1 MSSPRKQT
9 TKRSNVFYLSG
20 KVLLKKHTLEGS
32 GDMDG
37 EDSPCPSDS
46 CGQLNVPSSEV
57 KVRLLFK
64 EDSPGLA
71 NLLDDNVEWM
81 EELITEDE
89 GDGDF
94 DPSVEASGGQSY
106 TSAGTARMFKL
117 RRSMHQLAS
126 LRTQKEKEVL
136 TAREELKLCHQ
147 KIQSVTEQ
155 RNDLEEEIERQKEA
169 ERSAVVFRLRAQH
182 KHVCLMLHNEEELRS
197 RIKAELK
204 QHELELNKVELE
216 LGRLSLFQQEVREE
230 EEAYK
235 LHKAQKAVLR
245 LQQQRKASQNMQ
257 LKRQHLIN
265 EQAAEKMKM
274 EAEHQRKAEASRLS
288 HMITDKYLKETIK
301 RINQQKAEE
310 EQQRMEMQKR
320 RTQAA
325 ESLKSNIEANKKSIR
340 LQQRRARAGGQKNE
354 QQRERWQ
361 AEGINSIRMMHQQG
375 MMKPK
380 LKEFR
385 DRGEFEKAEIETKLH
400 PEDQRVTSK
409 EPHKRRWVSTKE
421 RLRSLSQ
428 SRESCS
434 NYQELSLTSG
444 CEEPCADKDVTEMS
458 SSPSVSDAEDLED
471 AAYRQEFQQ
480 SFAGRLNE
488 PEVPGL
494 WDWDSNVPRKFLT
507 EETTSVLTKVKRGN
521 PAESEGKLPVKVDGK
536 EMKGPLFV
544 SKPPMIHFK
553 DFDVGKTYKKKIILT
568 NSSSVTEHCK
578 FLRVSSQLQDFI
590 SINFRPPGRLAA
602 GMSCEMQAVF
612 QPTFNKDLEGDV
624 VFSAEA
630 GVFSVPLRCTIK
642 KCDLEVDSQFIDF
655 GTYVVGQT
663 TSRTFTLANKG
674 ALAIF
679 FSLDTSAAL
688 FGERCRAQLTT
699 QDVARDNQTSSVSTL
714 LEDSQLKHEELP
726 EALLQKQS
734 DDPLP
739 EDIPETCA
747 SAREDAQMDQSHSDC
762 SDLTLGKVRD
772 GELGPF
778 ESIKLKVIFTPTI
791 PGEARLKF
799 YIKFSDSTIKPIP
812 IHVTG
817 VAVTIPVW
825 VAKPSVDLR
834 ICLFDHL
841 YQDII
846 TVQSR
851 ASTTLKLTFEV
862 CPELRKHMKILPK
875 TGFIQA
881 QSTFNGQLKFL
892 PRSSLSKDAHKYFD
906 ADTGV
911 LEVPVVLQI
920 AGQVKPVQFI
930 VNAIVTT
937 SDLQFDLSEV
947 DFGDCS
953 IYYPVEKSVGLTNLS
968 LLPQEFGF
976 VGVPECIDV
985 QPNDGF
991 GTLLPQE
998 TLRFDLIFC
1007 PTVDKDYSF
1016 QLTCKS
1022 EYNRDFRL
1030 SCRGTGV
1037 HPPLELSHSL
1047 VQFGDT
1053 AVGDCSSSVLFLTNH
1068 EVTKGK
1074 VTPVPPR
1081 LFSFALPGDCEISIS
1096 PAAGRLQPGERSP
1109 ILVTFRP
1116 ALSDQAIRDEA
1127 QRLLQREMSLCEE
1140 EMDKKKLEVKKTM
1153 VIRKGKRAPVSPKDG
1168 IMSSI
1173 PQTDQQTEL
1182 LNPADI
1188 QPGSWLYEEARTTLL
1203 CHFPQCFNEYI
1214 VPCFVSDG
1222 IPPEEDLQ
1230 EPPPWS
1236 HINTLYLK
1244 MWCPAVRPPLVVTSN
1259 IPHNTVDF
1267 DRVIVG
1273 EKVIKR
1279 MTIQNIC
1286 QDSLDLRSSLL
1297 DLNGSFS
1304 LLNALR
1310 CLKPGQKH
1318 TLVLAFRP
1326 SQEKKYC
1333 ERLDVYAQTMTLAVV
1348 LQGEGVVPA
1357 VTCSH
1362 QGGILD
1368 FGYVLE
1374 KESTSQVL
1382 KLQNGSLVTVGFR
1395 VQLASLCP
1403 SLSEDEADSVTGTQ
1417 NYSGMGVFSVS
1428 PAEGSISPEQSVDV
1442 VISFQPDHPSV
1453 NYRDRLSIKLRNQ
1466 MDVCVMDLRGA
1477 ASSHNMYLYGGDPLK
1492 APAESLL
1499 PPLISSQFQ
1508 LTAVMGKAP
1517 VPILVTLWA
1526 RYSAG
1531 VLIPAVRQ
1539 LQLGCI
1545 SSSQFSE
1552 KGGEFLWDDVAS
1564 LQELGFSLQPS
1575 KGTIEPGQKH
1585 TVSIT
1590 WTPNRGYKPFEVV
1603 QTCVSV
1609 WLKGAQTSVYRV
1621 TLMAL
1626 VSNT

>member
-1 MSSPRKQT
+1 MGRLVPDDRKATVTPITNQGIQ
-9 TKRSNVFYLSG
+9 N
-20 KVLLKKHTLEGS
+20 TLEKMGCS
-32 GDMDG
+32 SR
-37 EDSPCPSDS
+37 SPHRC
-46 CGQLNVPSSEV
+46 
-57 KVRLLFK
+57 LL
-64 EDSPGLA
+64 
-71 NLLDDNVEWM
+71 
-81 EELITEDE
+81 
-89 GDGDF
+89 
-94 DPSVEASGGQSY
+94 
-106 TSAGTARMFKL
+106 SAK
-117 RRSMHQLAS
+117 
-126 LRTQKEKEVL
+126 
-136 TAREELKLCHQ
+136 
-147 KIQSVTEQ
+147 
-155 RNDLEEEIERQKEA
+155 N
-169 ERSAVVFRLRAQH
+169 
-182 KHVCLMLHNEEELRS
+182 
-197 RIKAELK
+197 
-204 QHELELNKVELE
+204 
-216 LGRLSLFQQEVREE
+216 
-230 EEAYK
+230 
-235 LHKAQKAVLR
+235 
-245 LQQQRKASQNMQ
+245 RK
-257 LKRQHLIN
+257 
-265 EQAAEKMKM
+265 
-274 EAEHQRKAEASRLS
+274 
-288 HMITDKYLKETIK
+288 
-301 RINQQKAEE
+301 
-310 EQQRMEMQKR
+310 
-320 RTQAA
+320 
-325 ESLKSNIEANKKSIR
+325 
-340 LQQRRARAGGQKNE
+340 
-354 QQRERWQ
+354 
-361 AEGINSIRMMHQQG
+361 
-375 MMKPK
+375 
-380 LKEFR
+380 
-385 DRGEFEKAEIETKLH
+385 
-400 PEDQRVTSK
+400 
-409 EPHKRRWVSTKE
+409 
-421 RLRSLSQ
+421 
-428 SRESCS
+428 
-434 NYQELSLTSG
+434 
-444 CEEPCADKDVTEMS
+444 
-458 SSPSVSDAEDLED
+458 
-471 AAYRQEFQQ
+471 
-480 SFAGRLNE
+480 
-488 PEVPGL
+488 
-494 WDWDSNVPRKFLT
+494 
-507 EETTSVLTKVKRGN
+507 
-521 PAESEGKLPVKVDGK
+521 
-536 EMKGPLFV
+536 
-544 SKPPMIHFK
+544 
-553 DFDVGKTYKKKIILT
+553 
-568 NSSSVTEHCK
+568 
-578 FLRVSSQLQDFI
+578 
-590 SINFRPPGRLAA
+590 
-602 GMSCEMQAVF
+602 
-612 QPTFNKDLEGDV
+612 FNKDLEGDV

-1140 EMDKKKLEVKKTM
+1140 EMDKKKLEVK
-1153 VIRKGKRAPVSPKDG
+1153 
-1168 IMSSI
+1168 
-1173 PQTDQQTEL
+1173 
-1182 LNPADI
+1182 
-1188 QPGSWLYEEARTTLL
+1188 
-1203 CHFPQCFNEYI
+1203 CFNEYI

-1286 QDSLDLRSSLL
+1286 QDSLD
-1297 DLNGSFS
+1297 
-1304 LLNALR
+1304 
-1310 CLKPGQKH
+1310 
-1318 TLVLAFRP
+1318 
-1326 SQEKKYC
+1326 YC

-1508 LTAVMGKAP
+1508 LTEAAVMGKAP

>member
-1 MSSPRKQT
+1 MHVGKCYSTTAGKRRRAAVLRSQVKWTVKTVMSVRQLRT
-9 TKRSNVFYLSG
+9 A
-20 KVLLKKHTLEGS
+20 E
-32 GDMDG
+32 
-37 EDSPCPSDS
+37 CP
-46 CGQLNVPSSEV
+46 QQ
-57 KVRLLFK
+57 
-64 EDSPGLA
+64 
-71 NLLDDNVEWM
+71 
-81 EELITEDE
+81 EDE

-94 DPSVEASGGQSY
+94 DPSVEANGGQSY

-155 RNDLEEEIERQKEA
+155 RNDLEEEIELQKEA

-301 RINQQKAEE
+301 RIHQQKAEE

-325 ESLKSNIEANKKSIR
+325 ESLKSNIEANK
-340 LQQRRARAGGQKNE
+340 
-354 QQRERWQ
+354 
-361 AEGINSIRMMHQQG
+361 
-375 MMKPK
+375 
-380 LKEFR
+380 
-385 DRGEFEKAEIETKLH
+385 
-400 PEDQRVTSK
+400 
-409 EPHKRRWVSTKE
+409 
-421 RLRSLSQ
+421 
-428 SRESCS
+428 
-434 NYQELSLTSG
+434 
-444 CEEPCADKDVTEMS
+444 
-458 SSPSVSDAEDLED
+458 
-471 AAYRQEFQQ
+471 
-480 SFAGRLNE
+480 
-488 PEVPGL
+488 
-494 WDWDSNVPRKFLT
+494 
-507 EETTSVLTKVKRGN
+507 
-521 PAESEGKLPVKVDGK
+521 
-536 EMKGPLFV
+536 
-544 SKPPMIHFK
+544 
-553 DFDVGKTYKKKIILT
+553 
-568 NSSSVTEHCK
+568 
-578 FLRVSSQLQDFI
+578 
-590 SINFRPPGRLAA
+590 
-602 GMSCEMQAVF
+602 
-612 QPTFNKDLEGDV
+612 FNKDLEGDV

-642 KCDLEVDSQFIDF
+642 KCDLEVDSQFIEF

-699 QDVARDNQTSSVSTL
+699 Q
-714 LEDSQLKHEELP
+714 
-726 EALLQKQS
+726 
-734 DDPLP
+734 
-739 EDIPETCA
+739 
-747 SAREDAQMDQSHSDC
+747 
-762 SDLTLGKVRD
+762 VRD

-851 ASTTLKLTFEV
+851 SSTTLKLTFEV

-881 QSTFNGQLKFL
+881 QSSFNAQLKFL

-937 SDLQFDLSEV
+937 SDLHFDLSEV

-976 VGVPECIDV
+976 VGVPE
-985 QPNDGF
+985 
-991 GTLLPQE
+991 
-998 TLRFDLIFC
+998 
-1007 PTVDKDYSF
+1007 
-1016 QLTCKS
+1016 
-1022 EYNRDFRL
+1022 
-1030 SCRGTGV
+1030 
-1037 HPPLELSHSL
+1037 
-1047 VQFGDT
+1047 FGDT

-1109 ILVTFRP
+1109 IRVTFRP

-1127 QRLLQREMSLCEE
+1127 QRLLQRDMSLCEE
-1140 EMDKKKLEVKKTM
+1140 EMDKKKLEVK
-1153 VIRKGKRAPVSPKDG
+1153 
-1168 IMSSI
+1168 
-1173 PQTDQQTEL
+1173 
-1182 LNPADI
+1182 
-1188 QPGSWLYEEARTTLL
+1188 
-1203 CHFPQCFNEYI
+1203 CFNEYI

-1230 EPPPWS
+1230 EPPPW
-1236 HINTLYLK
+1236 
-1244 MWCPAVRPPLVVTSN
+1244 
-1259 IPHNTVDF
+1259 
-1267 DRVIVG
+1267 
-1273 EKVIKR
+1273 
-1279 MTIQNIC
+1279 
-1286 QDSLDLRSSLL
+1286 
-1297 DLNGSFS
+1297 
-1304 LLNALR
+1304 
-1310 CLKPGQKH
+1310 
-1318 TLVLAFRP
+1318 RP

-1333 ERLDVYAQTMTLAVV
+1333 ERLDVHAHTMTLAVV

-1417 NYSGMGVFSVS
+1417 NYSGMGVFRVT

-1466 MDVCVMDLRGA
+1466 LMAPPVLAEA
-1477 ASSHNMYLYGGDPLK
+1477 A
-1492 APAESLL
+1492 
-1499 PPLISSQFQ
+1499 
-1508 LTAVMGKAP
+1508 VAP

-1552 KGGEFLWDDVAS
+1552 KNMVGDEELRINFLALDGNRTKKSEQRIKKKGEIIREKQKQSEPCQICINTQKENSYYCGLIESYQAKIKEGEEKATELSNRLIEKDVEIEELKQKAS
-1564 LQELGFSLQPS
+1564 EYQLKIERETVRLLQERLAASELKASEQRNKIQFLQKELKVAHKVQQLEKRLKERTDQEETGVPPVRGKWTTVNNPHEERYQS
-1575 KGTIEPGQKH
+1575 KLEGIQKERRAAIEKLSADFEALKTEYNKLKQITDISRARNMCLTREMKTLTSQLSALRVKSEHDDELVEVLINQEKHLRELLIKANKKNSEQKD
-1585 TVSIT
+1585 V
-1590 WTPNRGYKPFEVV
+1590 VV
-1603 QTCVSV
+1603 QPAHTPINEE
-1609 WLKGAQTSVYRV
+1609 QPI
-1621 TLMAL
+1621 
-1626 VSNT
+1626 NIEQE